1 MKKESVPELPIR
13 VLKIGSCPTLSG
25 RSELTYHLGRHE
37 DESIYL
43 RIVQNTGNGQ
53 FNPDWVALMQIEKL
67 LVEHPTN
74 QVMSST
80 VMRPVFQGKSS
91 NSPAFLFAVLKAEGM
106 VKASEDK
113 DGGYLL
119 GNIEAFKGMA
129 TKLKVDAPASQSNA
143 KPTHRKKAEY

>member
-1 MKKESVPELPIR
+1 MKKESVHELPIL
-13 VLKIGSCPTLSG
+13 VLKIATCPTLSG
-25 RSELTYHLGRHE
+25 RSDLTYHAGRHE

-43 RIVQNTGNGQ
+43 RVVQNTGNGQ
-53 FNPDWVALMQIEKL
+53 FNPDWVALMQIENL
-67 LVEHPTN
+67 LGEHPTK

-80 VMRPVFQGKSS
+80 VMRPVYQGKSS

-119 GNIEAFKGMA
+119 GDIEAFKSMVS
-129 TKLKVDAPASQSNA
+129 KLKVDGPAPLPNA
-143 KPTHRKKAEY
+143 KPVHRRKAEY